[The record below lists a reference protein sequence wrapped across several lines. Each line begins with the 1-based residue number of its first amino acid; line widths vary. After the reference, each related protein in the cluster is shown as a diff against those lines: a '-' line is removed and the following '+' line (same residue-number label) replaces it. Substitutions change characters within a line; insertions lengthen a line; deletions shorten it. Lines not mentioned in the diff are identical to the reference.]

1 MPWSSLFQP
10 IERLTAEAGL
20 EDWYARL
27 LARLGATPQPF
38 DLALMGGLQAA
49 TPGLAFLAGYQA
61 ALRML
66 WPAAPWTAGALCVTE
81 NRSTRPADMSTR
93 IYGLYISGRKDF
105 VTAAECADWLLVAA
119 REDNAEQAP
128 RLALGVV
135 RQGAPGVRVEPLPAL
150 PLMPDIGHARL
161 HLDQAQGERL
171 AGDGWDDYVKP
182 FRTLE
187 DVHVLA
193 AVTAWLFGV
202 GRECAWPQA
211 LSLRLLALLA
221 GCAEVARQAP
231 NAPVTHL
238 LLAGLFAQQ
247 QALADELDAAFAAWS
262 RALGRTVAARQG
274 PVAHRRGG
282 AQQAP
287 GQSAADCRRLL
298 IHISTAPVAC
308 A

>member
-27 LARLGATPQPF
+27 LAHLGGTPQPF
-38 DLALMGGLQAA
+38 ELALVGGLQAA

-61 ALRML
+61 ALRVL

-93 IYGLYISGRKDF
+93 IDGLCISGRKDF

-119 REDNAEQAP
+119 REEGAGQAP

-135 RQGAPGVRVEPLPAL
+135 CQGAPGVRIEPLPAL

-187 DVHVLA
+187 DVHVLT

-202 GRECAWPQA
+202 GRECDWPES
-211 LSLRLLALLA
+211 LLLRLQALLA
-221 GCAEVARQAP
+221 GCAEVARQTP
-231 NAPVTHL
+231 NAPTTHL

-247 QALADELDAAFAAWS
+247 QTLADELDTAFAAGPVHWATLWQ
-262 RALGRTVAARQG
+262 RDKGLLRIAEAARSKRLEKARQI
-274 PVAHRRGG
+274 VAG
-282 AQQAP
+282 
-287 GQSAADCRRLL
+287 C
-298 IHISTAPVAC
+298 
-308 A
+308 

>member
-10 IERLTAEAGL
+10 VERLTADAGL

-27 LARLGATPQPF
+27 LARLGGTPQPF
-38 DLALMGGLQAA
+38 DLALVGGLQAA

-81 NRSTRPADMSTR
+81 NRSTRSADMNTR
-93 IYGLYISGRKDF
+93 IEGLQISGRKDF
-105 VTAAECADWLLVAA
+105 VTAAEGADWLLVAA
-119 REDNAEQAP
+119 RAEDDGQTP

-135 RQGAPGVRVEPLPAL
+135 RQGAPGVRIEALPAL

-161 HLDQAQGERL
+161 HLDQAQCERL

-187 DVHVLA
+187 DVYVLT
-193 AVTAWLFGV
+193 AVSAWLFGI
-202 GRECAWPQA
+202 GRESGWPGA
-211 LSLRLLALLA
+211 LLLRLQALLA

-231 NAPVTHL
+231 NAPTTHL
-238 LLAGLFAQQ
+238 LLAGLFAEQQ
-247 QALADELDAAFAAWS
+247 VLAGDLEAALAIGPPHWADLWQRDKGLLRIAETA
-262 RALGRTVAARQG
+262 RAKRLEKARRIVAG
-274 PVAHRRGG
+274 
-282 AQQAP
+282 
-287 GQSAADCRRLL
+287 L
-298 IHISTAPVAC
+298 
-308 A
+308 

>member
-221 GCAEVARQAP
+221 GCAEVARRAP

-247 QALADELDAAFAAWS
+247 QALADELDAAFAAGPAHWAELWQ
-262 RALGRTVAARQG
+262 RDKGLLRIAEAARSKRLDKARQI
-274 PVAHRRGG
+274 VAG
-282 AQQAP
+282 
-287 GQSAADCRRLL
+287 S
-298 IHISTAPVAC
+298 
-308 A
+308 

>member
-10 IERLTAEAGL
+10 VERLTADAGL

-27 LARLGATPQPF
+27 LARLGGTPQPF
-38 DLALMGGLQAA
+38 DLALVGGLQAA

-81 NRSTRPADMSTR
+81 NRSTRPADMNTR
-93 IYGLYISGRKDF
+93 IEGLQISGRKDF
-105 VTAAECADWLLVAA
+105 VTAAEGADWLLVAA
-119 REDNAEQAP
+119 REEDDGLPP

-135 RQGAPGVRVEPLPAL
+135 RQGAPGMRIEALPAL

-161 HLDQAQGERL
+161 HLDQAQCERL

-187 DVHVLA
+187 DVYVLT
-193 AVTAWLFGV
+193 AVSAWLFGI
-202 GRECAWPQA
+202 GRESGWPGA
-211 LSLRLLALLA
+211 LLLRLQALLA

-231 NAPVTHL
+231 NAPTTHL
-238 LLAGLFAQQ
+238 LLAGLFAEQ
-247 QALADELDAAFAAWS
+247 QALAGDLEAALAIGAPHWADLWQ
-262 RALGRTVAARQG
+262 RDKGLLRIAEAARAKRLEKARRI
-274 PVAHRRGG
+274 VAG
-282 AQQAP
+282 
-287 GQSAADCRRLL
+287 L
-298 IHISTAPVAC
+298 
-308 A
+308 

>member
-10 IERLTAEAGL
+10 IERLTAEVGL

-27 LARLGATPQPF
+27 LERLGGTPQPF
-38 DLALMGGLQAA
+38 ELALVGGLQAA

-81 NRSTRPADMSTR
+81 NRSTRPADMNTR
-93 IYGLYISGRKDF
+93 IDGLQITGRKDF

-119 REDNAEQAP
+119 REEGEGQAP
-128 RLALGVV
+128 CLALGVV
-135 RQGAPGVRVEPLPAL
+135 RQGAPGVRIEPLPAL

-161 HLDQAQGERL
+161 HLEQAHGERL

-187 DVHVLA
+187 DVHVLT
-193 AVTAWLFGV
+193 AVVAWQFGV
-202 GRECAWPQA
+202 GRDCAWPET
-211 LSLRLLALLA
+211 LMLRLQALLA

-231 NAPVTHL
+231 DAPATHL
-238 LLAGLFAQQ
+238 LLAGLFAEQ
-247 QALADELDAAFAAWS
+247 QALAGELELAFAGGPAHWAELWL
-262 RALGRTVAARQG
+262 RDKGLLRIAEAARSKRLEKARRI
-274 PVAHRRGG
+274 VAGR
-282 AQQAP
+282 
-287 GQSAADCRRLL
+287 
-298 IHISTAPVAC
+298 
-308 A
+308 

>member
-10 IERLTAEAGL
+10 SERLTAEVGL

-27 LARLGATPQPF
+27 LERLGGTPQPF
-38 DLALMGGLQAA
+38 ELALVGGLLAA

-81 NRSTRPADMSTR
+81 NRSTRPADMNTR
-93 IYGLYISGRKDF
+93 IEGLQITGRKDF

-119 REDNAEQAP
+119 REEDEGQAP

-135 RQGAPGVRVEPLPAL
+135 RQGAPGVRIEPLPAL

-161 HLDQAQGERL
+161 HLEQAHGERL

-187 DVHVLA
+187 DVHVLT
-193 AVTAWLFGV
+193 AVVAWQFGV
-202 GRECAWPQA
+202 GRDCAWPET
-211 LSLRLLALLA
+211 LLLRLQALLA

-231 NAPVTHL
+231 DAPTTHL
-238 LLAGLFAQQ
+238 LLAGVFAEQ
-247 QALADELDAAFAAWS
+247 QALADELKVAFAGGPVHWAELWQ
-262 RALGRTVAARQG
+262 RDKGLLRIAEAARSKRLEKARRI
-274 PVAHRRGG
+274 VAGR
-282 AQQAP
+282 
-287 GQSAADCRRLL
+287 
-298 IHISTAPVAC
+298 
-308 A
+308 

>member
-10 IERLTAEAGL
+10 VERLSAEQGL

-27 LARLGATPQPF
+27 LTRLGDTPQPF
-38 DLALMGGLQAA
+38 ELALVGGLLAA

-81 NRSTRPADMSTR
+81 NRSTRPADMNTR
-93 IYGLYISGRKDF
+93 IDGLQITGRKDF

-119 REDNAEQAP
+119 REDGADEPP

-135 RQGAPGVRVEPLPAL
+135 RQGAPGVRIEPLPAL

-161 HLDQAQGERL
+161 HLEQAHGERL
-171 AGDGWDDYVKP
+171 AGDGWGDYVKP

-187 DVHVLA
+187 DVHVLT
-193 AVTAWLFGV
+193 AVVAWQFGV
-202 GRECAWPQA
+202 GRDCAWPET
-211 LSLRLLALLA
+211 LLLRLQALLA

-231 NAPVTHL
+231 DAPTTHL
-238 LLAGLFAQQ
+238 LLAGLFAEQ
-247 QALADELDAAFAAWS
+247 QALAVELKVAFAGGPVHWAELWQ
-262 RALGRTVAARQG
+262 RDKGLLRIAEAARSKRLEKARQI
-274 PVAHRRGG
+274 VAG
-282 AQQAP
+282 
-287 GQSAADCRRLL
+287 S
-298 IHISTAPVAC
+298 
-308 A
+308 

>member
-10 IERLTAEAGL
+10 IERLTAEEGL

-27 LARLGATPQPF
+27 LTRLGGTPQPF
-38 DLALMGGLQAA
+38 ELALVGGLQAA

-61 ALRML
+61 ALRVL

-119 REDNAEQAP
+119 REEGTEESP

-135 RQGAPGVRVEPLPAL
+135 RQGAPGVRIEPLPAL

-187 DVHVLA
+187 DAHVLA
-193 AVTAWLFGV
+193 AVAAWLFGV
-202 GRECAWPQA
+202 GRESAWPES
-211 LSLRLLALLA
+211 LLLRLQALLA
-221 GCAEVARQAP
+221 GCAEVVRQAP
-231 NAPVTHL
+231 NAPTTHL

-247 QALADELDAAFAAWS
+247 QALADELEAAFASGPAHWADLWQ
-262 RALGRTVAARQG
+262 RDKGLLRIAEAARSKRLDKARQI
-274 PVAHRRGG
+274 VAG
-282 AQQAP
+282 
-287 GQSAADCRRLL
+287 S
-298 IHISTAPVAC
+298 
-308 A
+308 

>member
-10 IERLTAEAGL
+10 VERLTADAGL

-27 LARLGATPQPF
+27 LARLGGTPQPF
-38 DLALMGGLQAA
+38 DLALVGGLQAA

-81 NRSTRPADMSTR
+81 NRSTRSADMNTR
-93 IYGLYISGRKDF
+93 IEGLQISGRKDF
-105 VTAAECADWLLVAA
+105 VTAAEGADWLLVAA
-119 REDNAEQAP
+119 RAEDDGQTP

-135 RQGAPGVRVEPLPAL
+135 LQGAPGVRIEALPAL

-161 HLDQAQGERL
+161 HLDQAQCERL

-187 DVHVLA
+187 DVYVLT
-193 AVTAWLFGV
+193 AVSAWLFGI
-202 GRECAWPQA
+202 GRESGWPGA
-211 LSLRLLALLA
+211 LLLRLQALLA

-231 NAPVTHL
+231 NAPTTHL
-238 LLAGLFAQQ
+238 LLAGLFAEQ
-247 QALADELDAAFAAWS
+247 QALAGDLEAALAIGAPHWADLWQ
-262 RALGRTVAARQG
+262 RDKGLLRIAEAARAKRLEKARRI
-274 PVAHRRGG
+274 VAG
-282 AQQAP
+282 
-287 GQSAADCRRLL
+287 L
-298 IHISTAPVAC
+298 
-308 A
+308 

>member
-10 IERLTAEAGL
+10 VERLTADAGL

-27 LARLGATPQPF
+27 LARLGGTPQPF
-38 DLALMGGLQAA
+38 DLALVGGLQAA

-81 NRSTRPADMSTR
+81 NRSTRSADMNTR
-93 IYGLYISGRKDF
+93 IEGLQISGRKDF
-105 VTAAECADWLLVAA
+105 VTAAEGADWLLVAA
-119 REDNAEQAP
+119 REEDDGQPP

-135 RQGAPGVRVEPLPAL
+135 RQGAPGVRIEALPAL

-161 HLDQAQGERL
+161 HLDQAQCERL

-187 DVHVLA
+187 DVYVLT
-193 AVTAWLFGV
+193 AVSAWLFGI
-202 GRECAWPQA
+202 GRESGWPGA
-211 LSLRLLALLA
+211 LLLRLQALLA

-231 NAPVTHL
+231 NAPTTHL
-238 LLAGLFAQQ
+238 LLAGLFAEQQ
-247 QALADELDAAFAAWS
+247 VLAGDLEAALAIGAPHWADLWQRDKGLLRIAE
-262 RALGRTVAARQG
+262 AARAKRLEKARRI
-274 PVAHRRGG
+274 VAG
-282 AQQAP
+282 
-287 GQSAADCRRLL
+287 L
-298 IHISTAPVAC
+298 
-308 A
+308 

>member
-10 IERLTAEAGL
+10 IERLTAEVGL

-27 LARLGATPQPF
+27 LERLGGTPQPF
-38 DLALMGGLQAA
+38 ELALVGGLQAA

-81 NRSTRPADMSTR
+81 NRSTRPADMNTR
-93 IYGLYISGRKDF
+93 IDGLQITGRKDF

-119 REDNAEQAP
+119 REEGQGEAP

-135 RQGAPGVRVEPLPAL
+135 RQGAPGVRIEPLPAL
-150 PLMPDIGHARL
+150 ALMPDIGHARL
-161 HLDQAQGERL
+161 HLEQAHGERL

-187 DVHVLA
+187 DVHVLT
-193 AVTAWLFGV
+193 AVVAWQFGV
-202 GRECAWPQA
+202 GRDCAWPET
-211 LSLRLLALLA
+211 LLLRLQALLA

-231 NAPVTHL
+231 DAPTTHL
-238 LLAGLFAQQ
+238 LLAGLFAEQ
-247 QALADELDAAFAAWS
+247 QALAGELEVAFAGGPAHWAELWL
-262 RALGRTVAARQG
+262 RDKGLLRIAEAARSKRLEKARRI
-274 PVAHRRGG
+274 VAGR
-282 AQQAP
+282 
-287 GQSAADCRRLL
+287 
-298 IHISTAPVAC
+298 
-308 A
+308 

>member
-10 IERLTAEAGL
+10 VERLSAEQGL
-20 EDWYARL
+20 EDWYGRL
-27 LARLGATPQPF
+27 LASLGGTPAPF
-38 DLALMGGLQAA
+38 ELALVGGLRAA

-61 ALRML
+61 ALRVL

-93 IYGLYISGRKDF
+93 IYGLYVSGRKDF

-119 REDNAEQAP
+119 REEAADESP

-135 RQGAPGVRVEPLPAL
+135 RQGAPGVRIEPLPAL

-187 DVHVLA
+187 DLHVLT
-193 AVTAWLFGV
+193 AVTAWLSGV
-202 GRECAWPQA
+202 GRECAWPDP
-211 LSLRLLALLA
+211 LLLRLQALLA

-231 NAPVTHL
+231 NAATTHL
-238 LLAGLFAQQ
+238 LLAGLFAEQ
-247 QALADELDAAFAAWS
+247 QALAGELDAALAAGPAHWAGLWQ
-262 RALGRTVAARQG
+262 RDQGLLRIAEAARSKRLEKARRI
-274 PVAHRRGG
+274 VAG
-282 AQQAP
+282 
-287 GQSAADCRRLL
+287 C
-298 IHISTAPVAC
+298 
-308 A
+308 